1 VPNGVGDMSKQLSE
15 KDLETLAETTLFCGL
30 GGDELQK
37 LVMFAPVRRYKARTV
52 IMEKGD
58 AANALYVIL
67 DGRVRIFAQGDEDKE
82 ITLNELGEGQYFGE
96 LALITDK
103 PRCASAITTADAR
116 LLAVSKPQF
125 MEFLATT
132 PDAAP
137 RMIQHLADKVRE
149 LTQDVERLAL
159 QDVYGRL
166 VDTLNQRAELV
177 GGRLITG
184 TITQQELANLVGASR
199 EMISRIFKELKAG
212 DYISLEGKR
221 IVLERELPAR
231 W

>member
-1 VPNGVGDMSKQLSE
+1 MSKQLSE
-15 KDLETLAETTLFCGL
+15 KDLETLAATTLFCGL
-30 GGDELQK
+30 GIEELEK
-37 LVMFAPVRRYKARTV
+37 LVEFAPVRRYKARTV
-52 IMEKGD
+52 VIEKGD

-82 ITLNELGEGQYFGE
+82 ITLNELGAGEYFGE

-103 PRCASAITTADAR
+103 PRCASAMTTADSR
-116 LLAVSKPQF
+116 LLAVSKTEF
-125 MEFLATT
+125 TEFLATT

-137 RMIQHLADKVRE
+137 RMINYLADKVQE

-166 VDTLNQRAELV
+166 VGVLNERARESD
-177 GGRLITG
+177 GRLITG
-184 TITQQELANLVGASR
+184 PLTQQEIANLVGASR

>member
-1 VPNGVGDMSKQLSE
+1 MVSKQFSE
-15 KDLETLAETTLFCGL
+15 KDLETLAATSLFAGL
-30 GGDELQK
+30 TPDEFES
-37 LVMFAPVRRYKARTV
+37 LVAFAPVRRHKSRTV

-67 DGRVRIFAQGDEDKE
+67 EGRVRIFAQGEEDKE
-82 ITLNELGEGQYFGE
+82 VTLNELGIGEYFGE

-103 PRCASAITTADAR
+103 PRCASAITTAETR
-116 LLAVSKPQF
+116 LMAVPKRNF
-125 MEFLATT
+125 TEFLATR
-132 PDAAP
+132 PDAAL
-137 RMIQHLADKVRE
+137 RMIHALAEKVRE

-166 VDTLNQRAELV
+166 VGLLNERAEERS
-177 GGRLITG
+177 GRRVTG
-184 TITQQELANLVGASR
+184 PITQQELANLIGASR

-212 DYISLEGKR
+212 DYISLDGKR
-221 IVLERELPAR
+221 IVLERDLPAR

>member
-1 VPNGVGDMSKQLSE
+1 
-15 KDLETLAETTLFCGL
+15 
-30 GGDELQK
+30 
-37 LVMFAPVRRYKARTV
+37 
-52 IMEKGD
+52 
-58 AANALYVIL
+58 VIL
-67 DGRVRIFAQGDEDKE
+67 DGTIRIYAQGEEDKE
-82 ITLNELGEGQYFGE
+82 VTLNELGVGQYFGE

-103 PRCASAITTADAR
+103 PRCASAISTSDAR

-125 MEFLATT
+125 TEFLATT

-137 RMIQHLADKVRE
+137 RMIHYLAEKVQE

-166 VDTLNQRAELV
+166 VSILKERAEEAD
-177 GGRLITG
+177 GRLATG
-184 TITQQELANLVGASR
+184 PITQQELANLVGASR

-212 DYISLEGKR
+212 DYISFEGKR
-221 IVLERELPAR
+221 IVLKRELPSR

>member
-1 VPNGVGDMSKQLSE
+1 MSKQISE
-15 KDLETLAETTLFCGL
+15 KDLETLAETTLFRGL
-30 GGDELQK
+30 STDGLNK
-37 LVMFAPVRRYKARTV
+37 LVTFAPVRRYKARTV
-52 IMEKGD
+52 VIEKGD

-67 DGRVRIFAQGDEDKE
+67 EGRVRIFVQGDEDKE
-82 ITLNELGEGQYFGE
+82 ITLNELGAGQYFGE

-103 PRCASAITTADAR
+103 PRCASAITTTEAR
-116 LLAVSKPQF
+116 LLVVSKPQF
-125 MEFLATT
+125 TEFLATT

-137 RMIQHLADKVRE
+137 RMINFLADKVRE

-166 VDTLNQRAELV
+166 VSILNQRAEEV
-177 GGRLITG
+177 DGCLITG
-184 TITQQELANLVGASR
+184 PITQQELANLVGASR

-221 IVLERELPAR
+221 IVLKRQLPAH

>member
-1 VPNGVGDMSKQLSE
+1 MPKQLSE
-15 KDLETLAETTLFCGL
+15 SDLDTLAETALFRGL
-30 GGDELQK
+30 DADELRK

-67 DGRVRIFAQGDEDKE
+67 EGRIRIFAQGDDEKE
-82 ITLNELGEGQYFGE
+82 LTLNELDVGQYFGE

-103 PRCASAITTADAR
+103 PRCASAITTTNAR
-116 LLAVSKPQF
+116 LLVVSKPQF
-125 MEFLATT
+125 TAFLATT

-137 RMIQHLADKVRE
+137 RMIHHLADKVRE

-166 VDTLNQRAELV
+166 VGILKERAEEAD
-177 GGRLITG
+177 GRLITSP
-184 TITQQELANLVGASR
+184 ITQQELANLVGASR
-199 EMISRIFKELKAG
+199 EMISRIFKELKEG
-212 DYISLEGKR
+212 NYISLEGKR
-221 IVLERELPAR
+221 VVLKRELPAR

>member
-1 VPNGVGDMSKQLSE
+1 VNMSKQLSE

-30 GGDELQK
+30 SKEELNK

-58 AANALYVIL
+58 AASALYAIL
-67 DGRVRIFAQGDEDKE
+67 DGGIRIFSQGGDDKE
-82 ITLNELGEGQYFGE
+82 VTLNELGPGEYFGE

-103 PRCASAITTADAR
+103 PRCASAITTVDTR
-116 LLAVSKPQF
+116 LLAVSKPLF
-125 MEFLATT
+125 TEFLATT

-137 RMIQHLADKVRE
+137 RMIQHLAEKVRE
-149 LTQDVERLAL
+149 LTRDVERLAL
-159 QDVYGRL
+159 QDVYGRVVSIL
-166 VDTLNQRAELV
+166 KERAVEAD
-177 GGRLITG
+177 GRLITG
-184 TITQQELANLVGASR
+184 PITQQDLANLVGASR

-212 DYISLEGKR
+212 GYVSLEGKR
-221 IVLERELPAR
+221 IVLQRELPAR